1 MGKLRLSSVR
11 VAVQSDP
18 ESDEGAAASPSHS
31 RKRQRMMLRKT
42 MSGTSQKA
50 YRFSK
55 NLDTSSSVADNS
67 EAKTTGSLWYMLT
80 WTVSSD

>member
-31 RKRQRMMLRKT
+31 RKRT
-42 MSGTSQKA
+42 A
-50 YRFSK
+50 NDASK
-55 NLDTSSSVADNS
+55 NYEWNKSESVSLLEKLRYIVISS
-67 EAKTTGSLWYMLT
+67 
-80 WTVSSD
+80 